1 MRRALNEYF
10 AKCDGYWL
18 VSGRPFF
25 YRGPGQAW
33 KMFTAL
39 ETFFFPCQNCAGTD
53 TPLVFFSLPERDIKS
68 ADIVSLCNREE
79 ENAMNN
85 QAAHTTSDAVVAPA
99 WNCL

>member
-1 MRRALNEYF
+1 MRCALNEYF
-10 AKCDGYWL
+10 AKCDGHWL

-39 ETFFFPCQNCAGTD
+39 ETFLFPSQNLRWNRHATD
-53 TPLVFFSLPERDIKS
+53 VFFSLPERDIKS

-85 QAAHTTSDAVVAPA
+85 QAAHTTSLL
-99 WNCL
+99 W